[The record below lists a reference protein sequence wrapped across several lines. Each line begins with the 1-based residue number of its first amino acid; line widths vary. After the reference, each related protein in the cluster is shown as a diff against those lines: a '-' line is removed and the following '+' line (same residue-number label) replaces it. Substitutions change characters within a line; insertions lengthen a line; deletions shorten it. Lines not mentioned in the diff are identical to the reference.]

1 MLIRKMMDRD
11 RDEVFLMMR
20 QFYDSPALIHKSS
33 DRVLRQN
40 IDDCIGENFLIDGY
54 VFEENNEVIGYAMC
68 SKCYTTEY
76 GGLCIWLEDLFF
88 KREYRKNGRS
98 TEFFAFLEKEYK
110 GAVRFKL
117 EVEEENEAAVAA
129 YIKNGYSI
137 SGYKVMTK
145 EMDEEITI

>member
-1 MLIRKMMDRD
+1 MYLAWGFI
-11 RDEVFLMMR
+11 
-20 QFYDSPALIHKSS
+20 
-33 DRVLRQN
+33 
-40 IDDCIGENFLIDGY
+40 
-54 VFEENNEVIGYAMC
+54 
-68 SKCYTTEY
+68 
-76 GGLCIWLEDLFF
+76 F

-145 EMDEEITI
+145 EMDEESLPQSMAVKEIPPRAMLSAGW